1 MSGQVVKP
9 KRNERLMFMTYYLTH
24 RPNQLIKLSYFTE
37 TLNAAKS
44 SISEDINH
52 IRKMLSEQALGDIVT
67 IPGAAGGVIYR
78 PMVNEEQRRIFASTF
93 KEKMHEKKRILPG
106 NYLQFMDILQN
117 PYIMSTAAGIIA
129 EFYQDHE
136 IDAVLTVEAK
146 GIGLAVEVARLLNRP
161 YVVARR
167 NAQDTVGSTISVSYV
182 SGSHQKVNKME
193 LETDSLQQGSRVLII
208 DDFLRNGGTVS
219 GLIALLEE
227 FKCTAEGVC
236 VMVEN
241 MASHPYDYHVDAL
254 FTVNLGYNAEKGHF
268 DLEVDVGAMTK
279 VN

>member
-1 MSGQVVKP
+1 MSEQVAKP

-52 IRKMLSEQALGDIVT
+52 IRNMLAIQELGDIVT

-78 PMVNEEQRRIFASTF
+78 PSVSQSQRQLFAMTF
-93 KEKMHEKKRILPG
+93 KEKMVEKKRILPG
-106 NYLQFMDILQN
+106 NYLQFMDILQD
-117 PYIMSTAAGIIA
+117 PYIIGTAASIIA
-129 EFYQDHE
+129 EFYQDHD

-146 GIGLAVEVARLLNRP
+146 GIGLAVEVARILNRP

-182 SGSHQKVNKME
+182 SGSHQNVNKME
-193 LETDSLQQGSRVLII
+193 LETDSLKRGSRVLIL

-227 FKCTAEGVC
+227 FNCTAEGVC

-241 MASHPYDYHVDAL
+241 MSSNPYDYHVDAL

-268 DLEVDVGAMTK
+268 DLEVDVGEMTQ